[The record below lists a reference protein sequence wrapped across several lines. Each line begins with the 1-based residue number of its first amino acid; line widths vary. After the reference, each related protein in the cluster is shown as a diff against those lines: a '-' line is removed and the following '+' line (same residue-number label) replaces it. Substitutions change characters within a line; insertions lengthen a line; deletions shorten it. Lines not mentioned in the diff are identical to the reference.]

1 MPMKHSWFHHLEC
14 TTQQADELVARYR
27 QRGVKVERSLN
38 PDFMTWTV
46 SAQLVEDKN
55 PPRPDSR
62 WRNRMWGVSMANL
75 RKAARGRECTVRI
88 PGYCN
93 GNPETSV
100 LAHYRL
106 AGTCGTG
113 CKPDDTQ
120 AAIACN
126 GCHDVIDGRTKTTDF
141 TYDELRLMHAEGV
154 MRTLEI
160 WRKEGL
166 IKS

>member
-1 MPMKHSWFHHLEC
+1 MPMKYSWFQHPEC

-46 SAQLVEDKN
+46 SAQLVEDKKSASA
-55 PPRPDSR
+55 RLSLAQQDV
-62 WRNRMWGVSMANL
+62 GVSMANL

>member
-1 MPMKHSWFHHLEC
+1 MKRSWFHHLEC
-14 TTQQADELVARYR
+14 TTQQAEELVARYR

-46 SAQLVEDKN
+46 SAQLVGGQKSAA
-55 PPRPDSR
+55 PRLSLAQQDV
-62 WRNRMWGVSMANL
+62 GVSMANL

>member
-1 MPMKHSWFHHLEC
+1 MI
-14 TTQQADELVARYR
+14 
-27 QRGVKVERSLN
+27 
-38 PDFMTWTV
+38 
-46 SAQLVEDKN
+46 
-55 PPRPDSR
+55 
-62 WRNRMWGVSMANL
+62 MANL
-75 RKAARGRECTVRI
+75 RKEARGRECTVRI

-126 GCHDVIDGRTKTTDF
+126 CCHDLIDGRKKTTDY

-154 MRTLEI
+154 LRTLAI
-160 WRKEGL
+160 WKKEGL
-166 IKS
+166 VNA

>member
-1 MPMKHSWFHHLEC
+1 M
-14 TTQQADELVARYR
+14 Y
-27 QRGVKVERSLN
+27 
-38 PDFMTWTV
+38 
-46 SAQLVEDKN
+46 
-55 PPRPDSR
+55 
-62 WRNRMWGVSMANL
+62 
-75 RKAARGRECTVRI
+75 RI

-113 CKPDDTQ
+113 YKPDDTQ

-126 GCHDVIDGRTKTTDF
+126 GCHDLIDGRKNHRF
-141 TYDELRLMHAEGV
+141 HLRRIAPDARGGV